1 LDRIMPERNESPFEK
16 ETIRKSNLYD
26 DILSSIYKGYSSIS
40 IPCNGISV
48 KNRDCRIGLNTPFH
62 YIFICYIF

>member
-26 DILSSIYKGYSSIS
+26 DILSSIYKGYSSIIYS
-40 IPCNGISV
+40 LQWNISQ
-48 KNRDCRIGLNTPFH
+48 KQRLPHRT
-62 YIFICYIF
+62 